1 MMKKKKQNL
10 PGTGGGVSDRKEMM
24 QDIMR
29 RALNVLLTVIGTF
42 ILTVS
47 VEYFIIPHNILTGG
61 VAGIAVAL
69 EPFFHL
75 DKTLVANIIELGLF
89 GLGAMFLGKRFA
101 AQTLIASLC
110 YPLFTTWLARHP
122 YVINIDPILVS
133 FYSGLI
139 SGIGVGL
146 VMRTGASTG
155 GMDIP
160 PLIVNKYTGLK
171 LASLVMITDG
181 LTVLL
186 GMVSVFATGL
196 AIDRM
201 LQLGQNSSKSVQVI
215 SDKPEELLEGI
226 TKKINRGATLMDIE
240 GGYSRHPRKM
250 ILCVVSSREYNA
262 LLDLIKQIDD
272 RAFVITTNTSDMSIN
287 AIKTEPTLCTTST
300 CLSTR
305 VSLYILSAR
314 PDQANP
320 R

>member
-186 GMVSVFATGL
+186 GMMAYGLEAVLLGMVSVFATGL

-272 RAFVITTNTSDMSIN
+272 RAFVITTNTSDMHGEGF
-287 AIKTEPTLCTTST
+287 TY
-300 CLSTR
+300 R
-305 VSLYILSAR
+305 V
-314 PDQANP
+314 
-320 R
+320 

>member
-1 MMKKKKQNL
+1 
-10 PGTGGGVSDRKEMM
+10 
-24 QDIMR
+24 MR

-186 GMVSVFATGL
+186 GMMAYGLEAVLLGMVSVFATGL

-272 RAFVITTNTSDMSIN
+272 RAFVITTNTSDMHGEGF
-287 AIKTEPTLCTTST
+287 TY
-300 CLSTR
+300 R
-305 VSLYILSAR
+305 V
-314 PDQANP
+314 
-320 R
+320 